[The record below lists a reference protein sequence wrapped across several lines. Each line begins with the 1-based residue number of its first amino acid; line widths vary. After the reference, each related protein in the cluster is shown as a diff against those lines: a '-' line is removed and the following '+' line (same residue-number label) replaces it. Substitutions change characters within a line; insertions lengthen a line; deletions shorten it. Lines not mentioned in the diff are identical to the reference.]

1 MVVILEIA
9 AARFWFTTSE
19 RSKDDEKK
27 NAHFAAAANS
37 FSPIIIHFDSGI
49 GD

>member
-1 MVVILEIA
+1 MPGSGSPLLKEV
-9 AARFWFTTSE
+9 
-19 RSKDDEKK
+19 KMDDDEKK

-37 FSPIIIHFDSGI
+37 FSPIKIHFDSGI